1 MKLIAKTLHPV
12 ETPTFTV
19 GQEIILTSW
28 AFDGRTSTREFY
40 ALTVTKVNRIT
51 LIAADKQ
58 GNEYN
63 VDPRTDSLTS
73 REEIIK
79 AALAAIN

>member
-1 MKLIAKTLHPV
+1 MKLIAKQLHPV
-12 ETPTFTV
+12 ETPAFTV
-19 GQEIILTSW
+19 GQEIILANW
-28 AFDGRTSTREFY
+28 AFDGRTSTRRLH

-51 LIAADKQ
+51 LIAVDKQ

-63 VDPRTDSLTS
+63 VDPRTDLLTS

-79 AALAAIN
+79 NALAAIN

>member
-1 MKLIAKTLHPV
+1 MKLIAKKLNPV

-19 GQEIILTSW
+19 GQEIILANW
-28 AFDGRTSTREFY
+28 AFDGRTSVRKLY
-40 ALTVTKVNRIT
+40 VLTVTKVNRIT
-51 LIAADKQ
+51 LIAVDKA

-63 VDPRTDSLTS
+63 VDPRTDTLTS

-79 AALAAIN
+79 NALATIN